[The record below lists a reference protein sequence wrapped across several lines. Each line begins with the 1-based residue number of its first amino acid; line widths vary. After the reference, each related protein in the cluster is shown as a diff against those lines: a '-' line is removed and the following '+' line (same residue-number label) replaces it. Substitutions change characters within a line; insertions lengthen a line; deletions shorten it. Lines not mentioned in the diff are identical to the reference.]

1 MFLGYQDGLIKS
13 VWEDVTDSEGTIVS
27 GKPLCVEFDE
37 IVPDTKHT
45 LKDYVLVENSYVLRD
60 DPKVVEYKCG
70 QVRAYRDR
78 LISSFDWR
86 LDRYERQKAND
97 IDTTESAYDYLN
109 LNKYIQYLRD
119 YTKLED
125 WYLRNPLSYD
135 EWFNATTEKS
145 NG

>member
-1 MFLGYQDGLIKS
+1 M
-13 VWEDVTDSEGTIVS
+13 
-27 GKPLCVEFDE
+27 
-37 IVPDTKHT
+37 
-45 LKDYVLVENSYVLRD
+45 
-60 DPKVVEYKCG
+60 EYKCE

-97 IDTTESAYDYLN
+97 IGTTESAYDYLN